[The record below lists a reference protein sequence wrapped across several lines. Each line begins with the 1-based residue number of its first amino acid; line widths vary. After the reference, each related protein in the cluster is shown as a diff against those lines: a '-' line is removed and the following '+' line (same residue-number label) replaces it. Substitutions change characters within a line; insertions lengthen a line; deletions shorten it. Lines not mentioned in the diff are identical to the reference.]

1 MKNIRNAREFCFQF
15 FFHLQLPIFQEL
27 KQQLQADGGEVEL
40 NNQINEFKQ
49 TTNSLLADN
58 EQNFVETQV
67 KSTLKHYAELEKL
80 IEENLKNWKI
90 SRLSKVDHTTL
101 LLAVNELKY
110 TQTAPKKVIINEAI
124 EISKKFG
131 TKESSSFINGILDN
145 IAKKE
150 N

>member
-110 TQTAPKKVIINEAI
+110 TQTAPKKVIINESI